1 MGVGSQVGKGV
12 RVGFA
17 VAVAG
22 EVAVGVAVAV
32 NVVVGDT
39 SVAVGVPSAAVH
51 PVIMSN
57 KRQIDRTIFKV
68 VTFIIVLHLDSI
80 RFGM

>member
-1 MGVGSQVGKGV
+1 VLGGKGLASFVGVAIGV

-22 EVAVGVAVAV
+22 GVAVGVAVAV

-39 SVAVGVPSAAVH
+39 SVVVGVPSAAVH

-57 KRQIDRTIFKV
+57 KKQRNFR
-68 VTFIIVLHLDSI
+68 FIGTTSCDFSE
-80 RFGM
+80 

>member
-1 MGVGSQVGKGV
+1 MASGVGVAVGV

-17 VAVAG
+17 VADG
-22 EVAVGVAVAV
+22 VAVGVAVAV

-39 SVAVGVPSAAVH
+39 SMMVGAPSAAVH

-57 KRQIDRTIFKV
+57 KKQRNFHFIDTISCDF
-68 VTFIIVLHLDSI
+68 SE
-80 RFGM
+80 